1 MEMII
6 QNLKSIYAMF
16 VQAVCGPLWDNAS
29 CIPPTLASTAAVF
42 PCMET
47 YNGRR
52 YPACGES
59 VLKNVKIE
67 EKNLASVVYLIR

>member
-1 MEMII
+1 M
-6 QNLKSIYAMF
+6 
-16 VQAVCGPLWDNAS
+16 CGPLWDNAS

-52 YPACGES
+52 YPACGEWGLELS
-59 VLKNVKIE
+59 NVDININIIIFGE
-67 EKNLASVVYLIR
+67 GAYY